1 MVPTEKLRQAVSD
14 YKNGDAQA
22 FTLLYQES
30 DKYIYTC
37 IYKVMQGNDNAADII
52 SDIMQDTYVEVSKNI
67 RQIENEECFFT
78 VGWNDRNQKV
88 LCISE
93 KGQAGDEEYQE
104 IKGVKHHF
112 DDKEVI
118 RDIFGMVS

>member
-37 IYKVMQGNDNAADII
+37 IYKVMQGMIMQRISYQISCRILMLRSVKI
-52 SDIMQDTYVEVSKNI
+52 SDRLKTKNAFLQWAGMIATRKCYAYLKRGRQVMKNI
-67 RQIENEECFFT
+67 R
-78 VGWNDRNQKV
+78 R
-88 LCISE
+88 
-93 KGQAGDEEYQE
+93 
-104 IKGVKHHF
+104 
-112 DDKEVI
+112 
-118 RDIFGMVS
+118 

>member
-22 FTLLYQES
+22 FTLLYQET

-67 RQIENEECFFT
+67 RQFENEECFLQ
-78 VGWNDRNQKV
+78 W
-88 LCISE
+88 
-93 KGQAGDEEYQE
+93 AGMITTRKCYAYLKRGRQVM
-104 IKGVKHHF
+104 KN
-112 DDKEVI
+112 I
-118 RDIFGMVS
+118 RR